1 MSFDFDL
8 NNYSIPDIES
18 FFGLQSDYSLSEVL
32 GRKRIMADIIGNCE
46 DYGDKQKENLILF
59 VNAANRRLIDFIN
72 SQSKQGLDD
81 NDATLKPI
89 VNQTDT
95 VYSGFVQEKQ
105 TTSLNNGATTIK
117 PTEYLNPIE
126 TFPTNI
132 SRGVLNNLK
141 RKTIQ
146 QTIILNS
153 LYREDYLTTSASD
166 FSLIL
171 PNPFKNVLSVCLSS
185 IQLPFQT
192 IHRISAQLQN
202 NSVYIYEI
210 GTNIEG
216 TVVLSDGNYNADA
229 FVDLLQTSINN
240 QLGTDA
246 RFVVVY
252 NENTGRITVS
262 NKTYRFDMRFLTDD
276 FIANTSKNKYQQVS
290 YTEPKHVKCAP
301 VTEVYKRL
309 GWIMGFRMA
318 EYRDAD
324 SYTTEGL
331 YNGAS
336 PDYVYFILN
345 DFNNSQ
351 SQNIIGMFSKSVIG
365 NNILAMIP
373 IASPSVNLSNCCDL
387 IQKKREYFGPVNIKR
402 IKIQLLNQYGDI
414 INLNNMDFSFSLD
427 LEVGYDW

>member
-8 NNYSIPDIES
+8 NNYSVQDIET
-18 FFGLQSDYSLSEVL
+18 FFGLQSDYSLSDVL
-32 GRKRIMADIIGNCE
+32 GRKRIMTDIVANCE
-46 DYGDKQKENLILF
+46 DYESKQKENLISF
-59 VNAANRRLIDFIN
+59 ISAANRRLLDHLQK
-72 SQSKQGLDD
+72 QSKQGLND

-105 TTSLNNGATTIK
+105 TTSFNDKIR

-153 LYREDYLTTSASD
+153 LYREDYLTTSSSD

-171 PNPFKNVLSVCLSS
+171 PNSFKNVLSVCLSS
-185 IQLPFQT
+185 IQLPAT
-192 IHRISAQLQN
+192 IHRISTQLQN
-202 NSVYIYEI
+202 NSVYFYEV
-210 GTNIEG
+210 GTGVEG
-216 TVVLSDGNYNADA
+216 TVVLPDGNYNADA
-229 FVDLLQTSINN
+229 FVDLLQTSINT
-240 QLGTDA
+240 QLGTAA
-246 RFVVVY
+246 RFVVAY
-252 NENTGRITVS
+252 NGNTGRITIS
-262 NKTYRFDMRFLTDD
+262 NTTYRFDMRFLTDD
-276 FIANTSKNKYQQVS
+276 FIANTSKNKIQQVS
-290 YTEPKHVKCAP
+290 YTEPKNVKCAP

-309 GWIMGFRMA
+309 GWIMGFRLA
-318 EYRDAD
+318 EYRDD
-324 SYTTEGL
+324 DTYTTEGL
-331 YNGAS
+331 YNGTS

-373 IASPSVNLSNCCDL
+373 ITQSVNCCDL

-414 INLNNMDFSFSLD
+414 INLNSMDFSFSLD

>member
-8 NNYSIPDIES
+8 NNYSVADIEA
-18 FFGLQSDYSLSEVL
+18 FFGLQPDYSLSDVL
-32 GRKRIMADIIGNCE
+32 GRKRIMADIIANCE
-46 DYGDKQKENLILF
+46 DYEAKQKENLILF

-72 SQSKQGLDD
+72 SQSKKGLDD
-81 NDATLKPI
+81 NDTTLRPI
-89 VNQTDT
+89 VNQTGT

-105 TTSLNNGATTIK
+105 TTSLNDGIK
-117 PTEYLNPIE
+117 PTEYLNPVE

-185 IQLPFQT
+185 IQLPLQT
-192 IHRISAQLQN
+192 IHRISAKLQN
-202 NSVYIYEI
+202 NSVHFYEI
-210 GTNIEG
+210 GTDIEG
-216 TVVLSDGNYNADA
+216 TVVLPDGNYAADA
-229 FVDLLQTSINN
+229 FVDLLETSIND
-240 QLGTDA
+240 QLGTAA
-246 RFVVVY
+246 RFVASY
-252 NENTGRITVS
+252 NEHTGRITIS
-262 NKTYRFDMRFLTDD
+262 NTTYRFDMRFLTDD
-276 FIANTSKNKYQQVS
+276 FIANTSKNKFQQVS
-290 YTEPKHVKCAP
+290 YTEPKNVKCAA

-309 GWIMGFRMA
+309 GWIMGFRLA
-318 EYRDAD
+318 EYKDSD
-324 SYTTEGL
+324 SYVTEGL

-351 SQNIIGMFSKSVIG
+351 SQNIIGMFSNSVIG

-373 IASPSVNLSNCCDL
+373 IMSVTNCCDL

>member
-8 NNYSIPDIES
+8 NNYTIPDIES
-18 FFGLQSDYSLSEVL
+18 FFGLQADYSPGDVL
-32 GRKRIMADIIGNCE
+32 GRKRIMSDIISNCQ
-46 DYGDKQKENLILF
+46 DYESAQKENLISF
-59 VNAANRRLIDFIN
+59 INAANRKLMDFN
-72 SQSKQGLDD
+72 QLQKGLDET
-81 NDATLKPI
+81 TLKPM
-89 VNQTDT
+89 VHQTDT
-95 VYSGFVQEKQ
+95 VYAGFVQEKQ
-105 TTSLNNGATTIK
+105 TTSFNNVVN
-117 PTEYLNPIE
+117 PTEYLNPVE

-153 LYREDYLTTSASD
+153 LYREDYLTTSATD

-185 IQLPFQT
+185 IQLPPT

-202 NSVYIYEI
+202 NSVYFYEI
-210 GTNIEG
+210 GTDIEG
-216 TVVLSDGNYNADA
+216 TIVLPDGNYNGDA
-229 FVDLLQTSINN
+229 FADLLQTSINT

-246 RFVVVY
+246 RFVVLY
-252 NENTGRITVS
+252 NEYTGRITIS
-262 NKTYRFDMRFLTDD
+262 NTTYRFDIRFLTDD
-276 FIANTSKNKYQQVS
+276 FIANTSKNKFQQVS
-290 YTEPKHVKCAP
+290 YTEPKNVKCAP

-309 GWIMGFRMA
+309 GWLMGFRLA
-318 EYRDAD
+318 EYKDD
-324 SYTTEGL
+324 DTYTTEGL
-331 YNGAS
+331 YNGSS

-373 IASPSVNLSNCCDL
+373 IATQNCCDL
-387 IQKKREYFGPVNIKR
+387 IQKKREYFGPVNINR

-414 INLNNMDFSFSLD
+414 IHLNNMDFSFSLD

>member
-8 NNYSIPDIES
+8 NNYSITDIES
-18 FFGLQSDYSLSEVL
+18 FFGLQPDYSLSDVL

-46 DYGDKQKENLILF
+46 DYEAKQKENLISF
-59 VNAANRRLIDFIN
+59 VEAANRRLLEHIQK
-72 SQSKQGLDD
+72 QSKKGLDD
-81 NDATLKPI
+81 NDATLRPI

-105 TTSLNNGATTIK
+105 TTSFNDGIASIK
-117 PTEYLNPIE
+117 PTEYLNPVE

-153 LYREDYLTTSASD
+153 LYREDYLSTSASD
-166 FSLIL
+166 FNLIL

-185 IQLPFQT
+185 IQLPLKT

-202 NSVYIYEI
+202 NSVYFYEI
-210 GTNIEG
+210 GTDIEG
-216 TVVLSDGNYNADA
+216 TVVLPDGNYNADD
-229 FVDLLQTSINN
+229 FVDLLQTSINL
-240 QLGTDA
+240 QLGTVD
-246 RFVVVY
+246 RFVVTY
-252 NENTGRITVS
+252 NDNTGRITIS
-262 NKTYRFDMRFLTDD
+262 NTTYRFDMRFLTED

-290 YTEPKHVKCAP
+290 YTEPKNVKCAP

-309 GWIMGFRMA
+309 GWIMGFRLA
-318 EYRDAD
+318 EYKDSD

-331 YNGAS
+331 YNGSS

-373 IASPSVNLSNCCDL
+373 IASSSSINNCCDL

-402 IKIQLLNQYGDI
+402 IKIQLLNQYGDL